1 MASAETPLNSQSGRS
16 VWGSSWSSLALVALP
31 PLFWA
36 GNFIVGRA
44 VRGDIPPMT
53 LSFSRWVIASLL
65 LLPFSWR
72 FLRRDFGLYRQH
84 FGLILAVS
92 VSGVTAFN
100 SLVYLGLQSTAA
112 TNGIIL
118 NSFIPLLIVLLGALF
133 FGFAVQRQQIVGMLV
148 SFAGVLTIVLHGEFE
163 RLATLNIAHGDLIIL
178 LAMVCWALYTIW
190 IKKMPQAINRVGLLQ
205 VQMALGLVCL
215 TPFFGWELLTH
226 APPVWH
232 QDSYLAV
239 AYVGIF
245 PSVLAFLLYNACVGR
260 LGPER
265 AGMSIH
271 LMPLFGAV
279 LSVLLLGET
288 LHLYHWLGAAC
299 IFAGI
304 ALASRRAVSG
314 Q

>member
-1 MASAETPLNSQSGRS
+1 MASAETPLNQESGR
-16 VWGSSWSSLALVALP
+16 WAWSTLALIALP

-72 FLRRDFGLYRQH
+72 FLWRDRALYRAH
-84 FGLILAVS
+84 FPLIFAVS

-133 FGFAVQRQQIVGMLV
+133 FGFTVQRRQVVGMLV
-148 SFAGVLTIVLHGEFE
+148 SFAGVLTIVLRGEWE
-163 RLATLNIAHGDLIIL
+163 RLATLNVAHGDLIIL

-190 IKKMPQAINRVGLLQ
+190 IKKMPVAINRVGLLQ
-205 VQMALGLVCL
+205 VQMALGLLCL
-215 TPFFGWELLTH
+215 MPFFLWEYATQ
-226 APPVWH
+226 APAVWH
-232 QDSYLAV
+232 RDSFLAV

-265 AGMSIH
+265 AGLSIH

-279 LSVLLLGET
+279 LSVALLGEA
-288 LHLYHWLGAAC
+288 LHGYHLLGALL
-299 IFAGI
+299 IFSGI
-304 ALASRRAVSG
+304 ALAGRKR
-314 Q
+314 